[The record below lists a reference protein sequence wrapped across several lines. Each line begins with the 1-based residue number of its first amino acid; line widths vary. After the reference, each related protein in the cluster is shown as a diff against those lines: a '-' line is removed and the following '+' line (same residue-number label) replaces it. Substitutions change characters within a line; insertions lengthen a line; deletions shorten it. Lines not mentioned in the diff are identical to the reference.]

1 MLGTITEPQRL
12 LALMVRL
19 NGGGYQ
25 KLHVGPDGLRLR
37 GPGDF
42 NAEFPVSSLLDG
54 ENKVEFLAT
63 DHKGRSTSTTV
74 RVNFAAHTVWPLPYH
89 IRWQNA
95 ALISDAVQVVDGK
108 WSLSGMGIRPVHPA
122 YDRLIV
128 LGDHNWTDV
137 RVRIALT
144 LHGFVP
150 GDQGH
155 LQGGFGILT
164 RWTGHYADAYKPS
177 REWRPSGAIGWYR
190 ARWEDSPA
198 LTRNFNISDAVIE
211 DRAKVETTA
220 QHLDMD
226 HPAVFEMSV
235 RSQPGSTSHYH
246 FRTWYQD
253 APHRLLCDLETEGT
267 PGESAVGS
275 ILLIALYTDV
285 TIGDIDCEPL

>member
-1 MLGTITEPQRL
+1 MDINLWYGTEQNFVLGQPQRWINVLGTITEPQRL

-19 NGGGYQ
+19 NGGGYR
-25 KLHVGPDGLRLR
+25 KLHVGTDGLRLR
-37 GPGDF
+37 GFGDF
-42 NAEFPVSSLLDG
+42 NAEFPVSFCWMGRIRLNSSPPPI
-54 ENKVEFLAT
+54 T
-63 DHKGRSTSTTV
+63 KGRSTSTTV

-144 LHGFVP
+144 LHEFVP

-177 REWRPSGAIGWYR
+177 LSGV
-190 ARWEDSPA
+190 PA
-198 LTRNFNISDAVIE
+198 GRLAGTAPGGKTR
-211 DRAKVETTA
+211 
-220 QHLDMD
+220 QL
-226 HPAVFEMSV
+226 
-235 RSQPGSTSHYH
+235 
-246 FRTWYQD
+246 
-253 APHRLLCDLETEGT
+253 
-267 PGESAVGS
+267 
-275 ILLIALYTDV
+275 
-285 TIGDIDCEPL
+285 